1 MRSLIKLIIIITKE
15 NEVIYIA
22 GNRIL
27 QENLPLSIIKET
39 YNKKEKY
46 TRIKG
51 YRLKTKNDRYLN
63 FIKNGF
69 KCSKCGIE
77 GKYVNL
83 EFCQRLGIHL
93 NVYGIKDGKSIL
105 LTKDHI
111 YPKSKRR
118 IR

>member
-1 MRSLIKLIIIITKE
+1 VIHIVK
-15 NEVIYIA
+15 NE
-22 GNRIL
+22 IL
-27 QENLPLSIIKET
+27 EENLPLSIIKET

-83 EFCQRLGIHL
+83 ECCQKLGNYL
-93 NVYGIKDGKSIL
+93 NVYGIKEGKPIL

-111 YPKSKRR
+111 YPKGKRW
-118 IR
+118 IRWYT